1 MTDGDVHT
9 VHKDGTWTNT
19 IEGVDGPSES
29 FNTKEQAVAAGR
41 EIAQASHVEHHIHRE
56 DGVISERSSYGHDPK
71 DRPG

>member
-9 VHKDGTWTNT
+9 VYRDGTWTNT
-19 IEGVDGPSES
+19 IEGADGPSES

-41 EIAQASHVEHHIHRE
+41 EIASASRVEHHIHRQ
-56 DGVISERSSYGHDPK
+56 DGAIGERNSYGNDPA

>member
-1 MTDGDVHT
+1 MADGDVHT

-19 IEGVDGPSES
+19 IEGTTGPSET

-41 EIAQASHVEHHIHRE
+41 ELARASHVEHLIHRE
-56 DGVISERSSYGHDPK
+56 DGQIGERSSYGNDPK